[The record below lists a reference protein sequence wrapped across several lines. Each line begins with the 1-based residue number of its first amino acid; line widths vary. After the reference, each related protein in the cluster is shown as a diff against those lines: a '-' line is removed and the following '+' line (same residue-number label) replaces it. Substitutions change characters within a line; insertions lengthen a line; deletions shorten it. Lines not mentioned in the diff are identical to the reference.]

1 MIEAKDALL
10 LLSRLVFLQKELLP
24 LAAKGNA
31 EAEVAAV
38 AALKKEQ
45 LQVGKK
51 EIEIPVAD

>member
-1 MIEAKDALL
+1 M
-10 LLSRLVFLQKELLP
+10 SRLVFLQKELLP
-24 LAAKGNA
+24 LAAKGNV

-51 EIEIPVAD
+51 EIEIPDAD